1 MKKLVFAFLMASA
14 CIGLV
19 SAPKLRA
26 QDSIT
31 IKDPAEFNAYQIAT
45 SQTDP
50 KTKASQLEGFLT
62 SYPQSVV
69 KNAVLDMLLDALIS
83 ITIQEAFSSP
93 MYEKVRSCS
102 NHSFSANA
110 PHNRLAMERSGI
122 ASPSLC
128 GC

>member
-69 KNAVLDMLLDALIS
+69 KNAVLDMLLDAYQGLSDADKTLSAATRLLQVDPNNMKAIFIS
-83 ITIQEAFSSP
+83 VFIKKGQCLKTSDPQT
-93 MYEKVRSCS
+93 
-102 NHSFSANA
+102 
-110 PHNRLAMERSGI
+110 
-122 ASPSLC
+122 
-128 GC
+128 